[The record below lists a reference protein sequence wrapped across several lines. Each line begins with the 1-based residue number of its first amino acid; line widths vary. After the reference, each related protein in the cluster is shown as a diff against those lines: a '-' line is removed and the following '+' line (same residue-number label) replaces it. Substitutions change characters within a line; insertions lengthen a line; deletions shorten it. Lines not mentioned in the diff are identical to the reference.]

1 MRRFVLA
8 ALAIL
13 LATSAFA
20 QLPPGKWWRR
30 PEIVQ
35 QLQLTED
42 QQFKLDA
49 IWRDEAK
56 DLIDL
61 KAEMDKQ
68 SINLRGELDQP
79 TLNRAAIRQIAA
91 KLSDA
96 RARRFERELMMFVD
110 MRAVL
115 TDTQW
120 NRMRTVLDRI
130 AANAAIQQQER
141 QQQQQQQ
148 QRRNQ
153 LQPRD

>member
-13 LATSAFA
+13 LTTSAFA

-42 QQFKLDA
+42 QQFRLDA

-79 TLNRAAIRQIAA
+79 TLNRAAIRQAAA

-115 TDTQW
+115 SDTQW
-120 NRMRTVLDRI
+120 NRMRAVLDRI
-130 AANAAIQQQER
+130 AANAAMQQER
-141 QQQQQQQ
+141 QQQQ
-148 QRRNQ
+148 RRNQ
-153 LQPRD
+153 SQPRDQ

>member
-1 MRRFVLA
+1 MRRFLLA

-13 LATSAFA
+13 LTTSAFA

-68 SINLRGELDQP
+68 SISLRGELDQP

-96 RARRFERELMMFVD
+96 RARRFERELMMLVD

-115 TDTQW
+115 SDTQW
-120 NRMRTVLDRI
+120 GRMRAELDRI
-130 AANAAIQQQER
+130 AAGAAMQQQER
-141 QQQQQQQ
+141 QQQQ
-148 QRRNQ
+148 RRNQ
-153 LQPRD
+153 LRPRE

>member
-1 MRRFVLA
+1 MRRFFLA

-13 LATSAFA
+13 LTTSAFA

-30 PEIVQ
+30 PDIVQ

-68 SINLRGELDQP
+68 SISLRGELDQP

-91 KLSDA
+91 KLSEA
-96 RARRFERELMMFVD
+96 RARRFERELMMLVD

-115 TDTQW
+115 SDTQW
-120 NRMRTVLDRI
+120 GRMRAELDRI
-130 AANAAIQQQER
+130 AGNAQMQQER
-141 QQQQQQQ
+141 QQ

-153 LQPRD
+153 LRPRE